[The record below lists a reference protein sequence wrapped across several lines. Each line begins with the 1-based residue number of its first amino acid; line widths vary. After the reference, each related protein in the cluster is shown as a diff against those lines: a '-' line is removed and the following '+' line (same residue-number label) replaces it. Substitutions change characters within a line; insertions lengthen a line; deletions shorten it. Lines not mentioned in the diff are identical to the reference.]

1 MASVNTGFWQGKRVF
16 LTGHTGFKGSWLGAW
31 LTRLGAHVTG
41 FSLAPETTPS
51 HFGLLPKEY
60 ESLEG
65 DICDLEALGGALR
78 KANPDVVFHMA
89 AQSLVR
95 TSYADP
101 VGTYA
106 TNVLGTLHVLESIR
120 HAPSVRAALM
130 VTSDKCYENRETL
143 KPYVESDPIGGHDPY
158 SSSKGCAEI
167 LTSSMRRSF
176 FAGSPCLIASVRA
189 GNVIG
194 GGDWATDRLIPD
206 CIRAW
211 TRHERVRIRNPR
223 AVRPWQHVLDP
234 LSGYLQLAEAL
245 FAGRTAFAK
254 GWNFGPT
261 LESAWPVEKI
271 VGAVKTRLPAFDFII
286 EPSKEHEAK
295 LLTLDSGQARRELGW
310 KARWEI
316 ETALEKTLDWYAAY
330 RESGELLTDQQIREH
345 MTESSVVRARPA
357 QWAYPGASSGATV
370 DRGGSGAIA
379 ASSSRE

>member
-1 MASVNTGFWQGKRVF
+1 MVMTGVNPKFWQGKRVF
-16 LTGHTGFKGSWLGAW
+16 LTGHTGFKGSWMGAW

-41 FSLAPETTPS
+41 FSLGPDTTPS
-51 HFGLLPKEY
+51 HFALLPREY

-65 DICDLEALGGALR
+65 DIRDLETLKRAMRRAT
-78 KANPDVVFHMA
+78 PDIVLHMA

-95 TSYADP
+95 QSYADP

-106 TNVLGTLHVLESIR
+106 TNVMGTLHVLESIR
-120 HAPSVRAALM
+120 SATSVRVALM
-130 VTSDKCYENRETL
+130 VTSDKCYENREVM

-158 SSSKGCAEI
+158 SSSKGCSEV

-176 FAGSPCLIASVRA
+176 FSDSSCLIASVRA

-211 TRHERVRIRNPR
+211 TKRERVRIRNPR

-234 LSGYLQLAEAL
+234 LSGYLRLTEAL
-245 FAGRTAFAK
+245 SAGQADFAK

-271 VGAVKTRLPAFDFII
+271 VGAVKARLPGFDFFV
-286 EPSKEHEAK
+286 EPSKEHEAN
-295 LLTLDSGQARRELGW
+295 LLTLDSEQARRELSW
-310 KARWEI
+310 KPSWGI
-316 ETALEKTLDWYAAY
+316 ETALDKTLDWYACHQG
-330 RESGELLTDQQIREH
+330 SGELLTDRQIREH
-345 MTESSVVRARPA
+345 MAE
-357 QWAYPGASSGATV
+357 
-370 DRGGSGAIA
+370 
-379 ASSSRE
+379 